1 MIRPNIVLLITDD
14 QDIELGSMAFMPK
27 TLRLLQQRGTEFRNA
42 FVSTPICCP
51 SRSTILTGLYAH
63 NHKVMTNNG
72 NCAGEEWRSDFE
84 KDTFA
89 VYLER
94 TGFLTGFFG
103 KYLNNYDGSWVP
115 PGWTK
120 WAALV
125 RNSRYYNYSLNK
137 NGRNEWHGNRYENDY
152 LTNLVANLSLQFI
165 DQSVLLNPHGQ
176 PFLVV
181 LSFPAPHGPEDPA
194 PQFADLFEGV
204 ETHRTDSWNYAPN
217 PDKQWLLKRTGKM
230 EPIHVAFTDQKHRR
244 RLQTLQSVDDAVNRL
259 VQHLRFLNRLH
270 NTFILY
276 TSDHGYH
283 LGQFG
288 LVKGKSM
295 PYEFDIR
302 VPLLMRGPGIPR
314 GKIIRSVVSNIDI
327 APTILDIAGLNNA
340 KLDGRSMLEL
350 DEINGIN
357 TRKKMAWRETV
368 LIERGKMPKLKRIGE
383 RLKQQKE
390 GLSRKKLIQRECDK
404 SKRGSSRSSGKSC
417 GKSKRDRKRS
427 RWQCAKDAHGK
438 WHIIRCPLSEEE
450 DKLCEYEEE
459 RKRGKREKEARD
471 EGEKGEEREWEE
483 EREERGEKER
493 KRGKR
498 EKEARDEEE
507 KKEERE
513 WEEER
518 EERGEEERKR
528 GKREKEARDEE
539 EKKEER
545 EWEEERE
552 ERGEEERKRG
562 KREKDARD
570 EKEKDQSEGGNE
582 AEDEEEHFWMEMNKK
597 EVLESEQWH
606 QGIFDEEEKR
616 RRNKGREERRG
627 KTLARRELKRHRLLN
642 KSSECKCQKREREW
656 TQRTQTEKKSSS
668 ELGACRFPQ
677 QMNCFVHSADHW
689 HTPPFWPEEFGR
701 FCFCQNANNN
711 SFWCLRTVN
720 ASHNFLYCEFVTE
733 EIAFYDLEKDP
744 YQLENAISEQTDN
757 VIEQLSAQLQLLKS
771 CENKAQLSPS
781 FCSADCPLVLQ
792 MRSFPLAL
800 LSLLFL
806 VLPNA
811 FDAFLFGGGGGG
823 CCCCCP
829 PPICCCAPPPPPP
842 PPPCCCFGCGGCC
855 GGYGKRR
862 KRLALARLQRA
873 DKLEE

>member
-89 VYLER
+89 VHLER
-94 TGFLTGFFG
+94 AGFLTGFFG

-137 NGRNEWHGNRYENDY
+137 NGRNEWHGNRYESDY

-165 DQSVLLNPHGQ
+165 DESVLLNPHGQ

-194 PQFADLFEGV
+194 PQFAHLFKRV
-204 ETHRTDSWNYAPN
+204 ETHRTNSWNYAPN

-259 VQHLRFLNRLH
+259 IQHLRFLNRLH

-302 VPLLMRGPGIPR
+302 VPLLVRGPGIPR

-417 GKSKRDRKRS
+417 GKSKRDKKRN

-450 DKLCEYEEE
+450 DKLC
-459 RKRGKREKEARD
+459 KC
-471 EGEKGEEREWEE
+471 
-483 EREERGEKER
+483 
-493 KRGKR
+493 
-498 EKEARDEEE
+498 
-507 KKEERE
+507 
-513 WEEER
+513 
-518 EERGEEERKR
+518 EEERKR

-539 EKKEER
+539 EKKEES

-552 ERGEEERKRG
+552 ERGNEERKRG
-562 KREKDARD
+562 KREKEARD
-570 EKEKDQSEGGNE
+570 EKEKEQSEGGNE
-582 AEDEEEHFWMEMNKK
+582 AEDEEEHFWREMNKK
-597 EVLESEQWH
+597 EVLESGQWH

-616 RRNKGREERRG
+616 RRNKGREERG
-627 KTLARRELKRHRLLN
+627 EEKTLTRRELKSRRLLN
-642 KSSECKCQKREREW
+642 KSSECECQKREREW
-656 TQRTQTEKKSSS
+656 TQRTQTEKKSSA

-771 CENKAQLSPS
+771 CENKAQCEHYASEKW
-781 FCSADCPLVLQ
+781 A
-792 MRSFPLAL
+792 
-800 LSLLFL
+800 
-806 VLPNA
+806 
-811 FDAFLFGGGGGG
+811 
-823 CCCCCP
+823 
-829 PPICCCAPPPPPP
+829 
-842 PPPCCCFGCGGCC
+842 
-855 GGYGKRR
+855 R
-862 KRLALARLQRA
+862 KM
-873 DKLEE
+873 DNEKPKTEK